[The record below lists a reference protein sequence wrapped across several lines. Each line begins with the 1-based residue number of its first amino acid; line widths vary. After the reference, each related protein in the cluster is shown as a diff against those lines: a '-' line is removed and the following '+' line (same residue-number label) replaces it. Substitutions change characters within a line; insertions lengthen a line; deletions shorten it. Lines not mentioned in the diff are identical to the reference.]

1 MIMKKKLAVLLCAA
15 MAVSSL
21 AGCSSGE
28 KEPKDT
34 QEENKK
40 EDSQDKTEGKE
51 DSGKDVLTLEFFQQK
66 SEEAAQVGYQNIIDK
81 FNEQNP
87 DIKIE
92 MNTVPDAPT
101 VLTSRVASGDIPVI
115 FTDFPTQ
122 LQFHQKVANGYVQDL
137 SEQEFLGNVEQSALD
152 MTKQEDGKYYA
163 LPFSRNYMG
172 VWYNMKI
179 FEENNLEVP
188 KTWEEFTGVCD
199 ALKEKGVTPLG
210 LHGKDPGRVGH
221 TFQCCTV
228 AFDPKGV
235 ETIEKTVAGESSIE
249 GNEGFKLVAE
259 KMLTLLDYSNED
271 ALALS
276 DMQCYENFA
285 NGQYAM
291 CITGSYARGTIMIA
305 NPDLKLGVFPLPND
319 TRETTN
325 TLSGIDA
332 AVCISAKASEEEK
345 AGAYRFLEFLAQ
357 PENAQLF
364 CDAEGAPSCITGVVH
379 KDEGVQPMLELISDG
394 QVHDWMASTIDNN
407 VVTDLY
413 NVTQGFWSEKNVD
426 NYLKQMDESIAIT
439 SAE

>member
-1 MIMKKKLAVLLCAA
+1 MKKKLAVLLCTA

-21 AGCSSGE
+21 AGCSSGAKDPGKDQE
-28 KEPKDT
+28 KT
-34 QEENKK
+34 KK
-40 EDSQDKTEGKE
+40 EDTQDKTEGKE
-51 DSGKDVLTLEFFQQK
+51 DGKDVLTLEFFQQK

-137 SEQEFLGNVEQSALD
+137 SEQGFLKNVEQSALD

-172 VWYNMKI
+172 VWYNMTI
-179 FEENNLEVP
+179 FKENNLEIP
-188 KTWEEFTGVCD
+188 KTWEEFVSVCNT
-199 ALKEKGVTPLG
+199 LKEKGVTPLG
-210 LHGKDPGRVGH
+210 LHGKDLGRVGH

-228 AFDPKGV
+228 AFDPEGV
-235 ETIEKTVAGESSIE
+235 ETIEKTVAGEGKIE
-249 GNEGFKLVAE
+249 GDEGFQKVAE

>member
-21 AGCSSGE
+21 AGCSSGV

-40 EDSQDKTEGKE
+40 EDSQDKTEGKK

-66 SEEAAQVGYQNIIDK
+66 SEEAAQVGYENIIDK

-249 GNEGFKLVAE
+249 GDEGFKLVAE

>member
-1 MIMKKKLAVLLCAA
+1 MRKKLAVLLCTA

-21 AGCSSGE
+21 AGCSSGA
-28 KEPKDT
+28 KEASDT
-34 QEENKK
+34 QGESKKEEAKDKAENK
-40 EDSQDKTEGKE
+40 EES
-51 DSGKDVLTLEFFQQK
+51 SGDVLTLEFFQQK

-137 SEQEFLGNVEQSALD
+137 SEQDFLENVEQSAMD

-172 VWYNMKI
+172 VWYNMEI

-188 KTWEEFTGVCD
+188 NTWEEFVNVCN

-228 AFDPKGV
+228 AFDPEGV
-235 ETIEKTVAGESSIE
+235 ETIEKAVAGEGKIE
-249 GNEGFKLVAE
+249 GDEGFKKAAE

-426 NYLKQMDESIAIT
+426 DYLKQMDESIAIT

>member
-1 MIMKKKLAVLLCAA
+1 MKKKLAVLLCTA

-21 AGCSSGE
+21 AGCSSGAKDPGKDQE
-28 KEPKDT
+28 KT
-34 QEENKK
+34 KK
-40 EDSQDKTEGKE
+40 EDTQDKTEGKE
-51 DSGKDVLTLEFFQQK
+51 DGKDVLTLEFFQQK

-137 SEQEFLGNVEQSALD
+137 SEQGFLKNVEQSALD

-172 VWYNMKI
+172 VWYNMTI
-179 FEENNLEVP
+179 FKENNLEIP
-188 KTWEEFTGVCD
+188 KTWEEFVSVCNT
-199 ALKEKGVTPLG
+199 LKEKGVTPLG

-228 AFDPKGV
+228 AFDPEGV
-235 ETIEKTVAGESSIE
+235 ETIEKTVAGEGKI
-249 GNEGFKLVAE
+249 
-259 KMLTLLDYSNED
+259 TLLDYSNED

-413 NVTQGFWSEKNVD
+413 NVRNK
-426 NYLKQMDESIAIT
+426 
-439 SAE
+439 